1 MAQEISCGT
10 PPKSTGTSSLI
21 QDAFVQSARQR
32 VILDPSLLDDE
43 KLPESDRLAVLEQ
56 VFHRGIRLKQ
66 LQELARYIAPVL
78 GNALPPHLLIYGP
91 SGTGKSVTSLHFM
104 ANLRELC
111 TGKGMAFGFY
121 YVDLTSPQTRFGALN
136 AVAMAL
142 DARIVNAGREV

>member
-1 MAQEISCGT
+1 M
-10 PPKSTGTSSLI
+10 
-21 QDAFVQSARQR
+21 QSARQR